1 MSSILKTLLG
11 YLADYVSLV
20 VYVLCFG
27 AGVVVT
33 ALYYRHDMAQAEVA
47 RSAAVADQAKLNAK
61 GLSDATNTIL
71 LAQAQYDSV
80 KRERDNLLERLR
92 NTAGGVS
99 QSGSA
104 CATSDGRIAEL
115 QRMVTELSELAAQ
128 CQDGWQRCATRHDA
142 LVEVVK

>member
-1 MSSILKTLLG
+1 MSAVLKALFG

-27 AGVVVT
+27 AGVAVT
-33 ALYYRHDMAQAEVA
+33 ALYYRHDMAQEEAA
-47 RSAAVADQAKLNAK
+47 RSAAVAGQAKLNAK
-61 GLSDATNTIL
+61 GLRDATNTIL

-80 KRERDNLLERLR
+80 KRERDALLERLR
-92 NTAGGVS
+92 HSADGVP
-99 QSGSA
+99 QTGSTRA
-104 CATSDGRIAEL
+104 VADGRVAEL

-142 LVEVVK
+142 VSKIVR